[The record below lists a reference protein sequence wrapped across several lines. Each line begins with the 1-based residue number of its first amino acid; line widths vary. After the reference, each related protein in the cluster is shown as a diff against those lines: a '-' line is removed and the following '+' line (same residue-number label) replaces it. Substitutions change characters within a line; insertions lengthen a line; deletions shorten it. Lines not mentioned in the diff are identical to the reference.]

1 MNLAADHSLAILGAA
16 GVLLLLLWQ
25 FAWRLTRLAGRSAR
39 TLAGRLPRS
48 RVWARTG
55 PLRSALA
62 RRFPR
67 SYGFLAARLDPRDFT
82 GLPLTLLAAA
92 ALYVASLL
100 AGQVEALLE
109 AEEMVRLDR
118 AVNDFFA
125 DYRSPLLVMLLGWLT
140 DLGGSAALLGVAIVA
155 TGFIWAHRRP
165 HLILPL
171 WVCYGGSGLTTW
183 SGKFVFARERPE
195 FVTGV
200 TALSPSFPSA
210 HATGTLAVYGFV
222 AYAIAR
228 DLSGLRGRF
237 EVTFWTLVVVAL
249 VGFSRVFLSV
259 HYLSDV
265 LTGFLV
271 GTFWLLVGFAIGEYG
286 RARGA
291 RAAEP
296 GPAPPT
302 QKQQ

>member
-1 MNLAADHSLAILGAA
+1 MELAADNSLVILGAGA
-16 GVLLLLLWQ
+16 LLILLLWRI
-25 FAWRLTRLAGRSAR
+25 AWWLTRLADRSAR
-39 TLAGRLPRS
+39 SLAGRLPRS
-48 RVWARTG
+48 RAWTRTG
-55 PLRSALA
+55 PLRQHLA

-67 SYGFLAARLDPRDFT
+67 SSAFLAARLNPRGFT
-82 GLPLTLLAAA
+82 GLPLTLLGAA
-92 ALYVASLL
+92 ALYVAFLL
-100 AGQVEALLE
+100 AGQVEALIE
-109 AEEMVRLDR
+109 AEGMVRLDR

-125 DYRSPLLVMLLGWLT
+125 AYRTPLLVMLLRWLT

-171 WVCYGGSGLTTW
+171 WVCYGGSWLTTW

-228 DLSGLRGRF
+228 DLDTARSRF

-286 RARGA
+286 RAKN
-291 RAAEP
+291 P
-296 GPAPPT
+296 
-302 QKQQ
+302 